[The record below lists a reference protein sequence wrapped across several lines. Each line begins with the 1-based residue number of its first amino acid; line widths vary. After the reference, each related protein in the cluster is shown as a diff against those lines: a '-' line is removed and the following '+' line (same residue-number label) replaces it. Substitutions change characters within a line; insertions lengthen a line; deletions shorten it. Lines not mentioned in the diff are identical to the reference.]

1 MLPNSPPPPPS
12 LDGLAA
18 FSGLVQLHAHMN
30 QLTSLS
36 HLTTAPF
43 LLTVLASKNLI
54 SSLSFEDIVPLQ
66 LRHLD
71 LSNNRLSNVSALA
84 ALPSLTSL
92 NLSANQI
99 TAISGFQ
106 SLTNLCTL
114 KVANN
119 SLIRLGQAAFA
130 SSLQALDAHGNG
142 LADARD
148 VVLCLY
154 NLKNLHS
161 LTITQNPVEKVANFQ
176 VDVVAAAPS
185 LKELNY
191 LVIKQGF
198 REELQLAAVSG
209 IVEDASQKLKL
220 GYLRAVEREQQRLLQ
235 CINSTKLK
243 ETFYEKAFD
252 GYKKKL
258 EAEFGAAI
266 HRVQGLSSAAV
277 ASGDYDT
284 VRVAQE
290 AAAVMQSF
298 AHSSNA
304 TGDFGRAIASDVFAH
319 SSNVSTDA
327 VLVAPPPLR
336 LRSFDASKEATIFE
350 LSSSDVADDDGA
362 DFFPEAEFSTSL
374 QSSASSQTSSEIKA
388 ASSTSA
394 SSPRLSTLP
403 SLAPSSPANPIT
415 SGTAIPPSSS
425 ITASTAPVAAA
436 PVAAVAQRPPPR
448 PRPLSPKP
456 SSVKA
461 IRSQDFTTS
470 PNPFLTPAVSATPLL
485 QQLPQNSTTHA
496 LEQSAAP
503 ASKSCVLM

>member
-1 MLPNSPPPPPS
+1 
-12 LDGLAA
+12 
-18 FSGLVQLHAHMN
+18 
-30 QLTSLS
+30 
-36 HLTTAPF
+36 
-43 LLTVLASKNLI
+43 
-54 SSLSFEDIVPLQ
+54 LSFEDIAPLQ

-99 TAISGFQ
+99 TSISGFQ
-106 SLTNLCTL
+106 ALTNLCTL
-114 KVANN
+114 KIANN
-119 SLIRLGQAAFA
+119 SLIRLGHATFA

-148 VVLCLY
+148 VVLCLH

-198 REELQLAAVSG
+198 REELELAAVNG

-235 CINSTKLK
+235 CISSTRLK

-327 VLVAPPPLR
+327 VLTAPPPLL
-336 LRSFDASKEATIFE
+336 LRSFDASKEAAIFE

-362 DFFPEAEFSTSL
+362 DFFPEAEFSAGL
-374 QSSASSQTSSEIKA
+374 QSSASQTSSESKA
-388 ASSTSA
+388 APSTSA
-394 SSPRLSTLP
+394 SSPRLGTLP
-403 SLAPSSPANPIT
+403 SLAQSSPTNPIIT
-415 SGTAIPPSSS
+415 SGAAAPPSSA
-425 ITASTAPVAAA
+425 IMPSTAPVAAA
-436 PVAAVAQRPPPR
+436 PVSAAAQRPPPR

-461 IRSQDFTTS
+461 LPVRSQDFAAS
-470 PNPFLTPAVSATPLL
+470 PKLLPTPAASATSVMQPL
-485 QQLPQNSTTHA
+485 PENSTA
-496 LEQSAAP
+496 PVPREQNAAP
-503 ASKSCVLM
+503 ASKSCVCM

>member
-1 MLPNSPPPPPS
+1 
-12 LDGLAA
+12 
-18 FSGLVQLHAHMN
+18 MN

-71 LSNNRLSNVSALA
+71 LSNNRLCNVSALA

-114 KVANN
+114 KIANN
-119 SLIRLGQAAFA
+119 SLIRLGQATFA
-130 SSLQALDAHGNG
+130 SSLQALDARGNG

-148 VVLCLY
+148 VVLCLH

-235 CINSTKLK
+235 CINSTRLK

-304 TGDFGRAIASDVFAH
+304 TGDFGRAIASNVFAH

-336 LRSFDASKEATIFE
+336 LRSFDASKEAAIFE
-350 LSSSDVADDDGA
+350 LSSDVVDDDGA
-362 DFFPEAEFSTSL
+362 DFFPEAEFSSGL
-374 QSSASSQTSSEIKA
+374 QSSASQTSSESKA
-388 ASSTSA
+388 APPTSA
-394 SSPRLSTLP
+394 SSPRLGTLP
-403 SLAPSSPANPIT
+403 SLAPYSPTNPIIN
-415 SGTAIPPSSS
+415 SGAAAPPSSA
-425 ITASTAPVAAA
+425 IMPSTAPVAAA
-436 PVAAVAQRPPPR
+436 PVSAAAQRPPPR

-461 IRSQDFTTS
+461 LRSQDFAAS
-470 PNPFLTPAVSATPLL
+470 PKPLLTPAASATSVMQPL
-485 QQLPQNSTTHA
+485 PENSTA
-496 LEQSAAP
+496 PVPGEQNAAP